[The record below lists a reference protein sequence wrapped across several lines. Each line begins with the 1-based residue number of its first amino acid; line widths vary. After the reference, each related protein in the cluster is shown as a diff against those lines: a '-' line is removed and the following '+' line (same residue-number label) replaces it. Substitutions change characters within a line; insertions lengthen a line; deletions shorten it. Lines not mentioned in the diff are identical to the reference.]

1 MVEIVTE
8 PNSKQAPLS
17 KERAWSLYSRMYRIR
32 AVEEAIATEYVH
44 QEMRCPVHL
53 SIGQEAA
60 AAAMCEALKPSD
72 LVYTTHRCH
81 GHYLAKGGSLRKMM
95 AEIYG
100 KDTGCIRGLG
110 GSMHLMDPDHG
121 IAATVPIVGG
131 NIPIAVGTAFAN
143 KYLGNNKVT
152 VAFLG
157 DAAVE
162 EGAFHESINFAV
174 LHKLPVVFFCEN
186 NFYSVYTHLD
196 KRQPRKDI
204 LSLVKGFPIKAEQV
218 DGNDVEATYKIC
230 QEAAD
235 YTRAGKGPVFV
246 EAITYRWREHC
257 GPNFDND
264 IGYRTPQEF
273 EQWKEKCPVNSF
285 ENKIN
290 SLFGTEAKDSIAK
303 IQKKVHAEIED
314 AFDFAKKSEFPPV
327 EILEKYVY
335 AK

>member
-1 MVEIVTE
+1 MVEVMTE
-8 PNSKQAPLS
+8 TNNAQEKLS
-17 KERAWSLYSRMYRIR
+17 KEKAWSLYSRMYRIR

-60 AAAMCEALKPSD
+60 AAAMCEALKPTD

-100 KDTGCIRGLG
+100 RDTGCIRGLG

-186 NFYSVYTHLD
+186 NFYSVYTPLD
-196 KRQPRKDI
+196 KRQPRKEI
-204 LSLVKGFPIKAEQV
+204 ISLVKGFPIKAEQV
-218 DGNDVEATYKIC
+218 DGNDAEATYKVC

-235 YTRAGKGPVFV
+235 YVRAGKGPVFI

-257 GPNFDND
+257 GPNYDND
-264 IGYRTPQEF
+264 IGYRSPQEF
-273 EQWKEKCPVNSF
+273 EQWKDKCPLNLY
-285 ENKIN
+285 EKKLN
-290 SLFGTEAKDSIAK
+290 SLFGAEGQAQIDK
-303 IQKKVHAEIED
+303 IQKKVNDEIVD
-314 AFDFAKKSEFPPV
+314 AFDFAKKSEFPPI
-327 EILEKYVY
+327 EIMQEYVY